1 MYKSFI
7 YSFDIYSISFDIFC
21 HISDAEETTQWLHP
35 PVWQSASCE
44 IFPSTGEK
52 RDSMPSFLF
61 SAVAFFFLTVC
72 FVLFFS
78 SMLQD
83 SPDSNREQIVKL
95 SVSTFFV
102 VFTD

>member
-52 RDSMPSFLF
+52 RDSMPSFFIL
-61 SAVAFFFLTVC
+61 SCSFFFLTV
-72 FVLFFS
+72 FFFS

>member
-1 MYKSFI
+1 MYKLFI
-7 YSFDIYSISFDIFC
+7 YSFDIYSISFDVFC

-52 RDSMPSFLF
+52 QDSMPSFLF
-61 SAVAFFFLTVC
+61 SAVAFFSWLSF
-72 FVLFFS
+72 FFFS
-78 SMLQD
+78 FMLQD

>member
-61 SAVAFFFLTVC
+61 SAVAFFSWLSF
-72 FVLFFS
+72 FFS

>member
-7 YSFDIYSISFDIFC
+7 YSFDIYSISFDVFC

-61 SAVAFFFLTVC
+61 SAVAFFSWLSF
-72 FVLFFS
+72 FFFS

-95 SVSTFFV
+95 SVSIFFV